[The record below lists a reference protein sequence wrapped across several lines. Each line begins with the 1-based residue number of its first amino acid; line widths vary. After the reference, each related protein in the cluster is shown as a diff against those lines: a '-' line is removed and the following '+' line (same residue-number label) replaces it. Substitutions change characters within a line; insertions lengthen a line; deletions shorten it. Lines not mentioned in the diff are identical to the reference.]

1 MFTTTSRS
9 KVQHLRGALNN
20 AKKNDMTP
28 ANFFTKMKGYASEL
42 AAIGKLVDEDEV
54 VGFILNG
61 LDGSYNST
69 GSSVNVNPGTTLDEL
84 YDQICSHDQ
93 CQAMLSEQDMTWV
106 ISTPR
111 PTLHSVVAWLIVIAA
126 RALMT
131 ASRVS
136 VDFWLE

>member
-1 MFTTTSRS
+1 
-9 KVQHLRGALNN
+9 
-20 AKKNDMTP
+20 
-28 ANFFTKMKGYASEL
+28 MKGYASEL

-93 CQAMLSEQDMTWV
+93 RQAMLSETGHDMGDFHSSANV
-106 ISTPR
+106 AQRGRLADRDRR
-111 PTLHSVVAWLIVIAA
+111 PHPDDRVQSERGFLARIRTLHHS
-126 RALMT
+126 
-131 ASRVS
+131 
-136 VDFWLE
+136 